1 MLQRQQSRR
10 SSLRLDDALSSLA
23 ATASSSIMLRGPHAP
38 KHALAR
44 YSGGELPPTLELL
57 LTGSSRSGQG
67 DLSDRH
73 GDGVGS
79 VHTSGG
85 VTEGEGTTAK
95 GGSVMSSPA
104 GADPAFLSAVGREVT
119 HYRVEAPTSLTM
131 VSRNSG
137 SSVGDGFSSAD
148 GGSVTPGRADGS
160 TVQSQVQALGGLA
173 NALSKDGPSTMV
185 VPPSLHASAGR
196 RGRLDV
202 VHDYFH
208 GSGSATDGRGQGKL
222 HRQLPPRPGGGVVAR
237 QQSAPIAMRRQQR
250 GRADGTVSSD
260 HTPSPD
266 SYLGQSVIVDEP
278 RAVFGSVVVSHAG
291 WGGRSVDAGAG
302 DGAGAGCDDTN
313 LDAAFDELE

>member
-67 DLSDRH
+67 DLADRH
-73 GDGVGS
+73 GDGAGS
-79 VHTSGG
+79 AHTSGG
-85 VTEGEGTTAK
+85 VTEGEGDTAK
-95 GGSVMSSPA
+95 GGTVMSSPA

-137 SSVGDGFSSAD
+137 SSVGDGFSSA
-148 GGSVTPGRADGS
+148 GGS
-160 TVQSQVQALGGLA
+160 TVQSQAQDRGVLA
-173 NALSKDGPSTMV
+173 DALSKDGPSTMV
-185 VPPSLHASAGR
+185 EPPSLHASAGR

-222 HRQLPPRPGGGVVAR
+222 HLQLPPRPGGGGVAR

-250 GRADGTVSSD
+250 GRAHGTVSSD
-260 HTPSPD
+260 HAASPD
-266 SYLGQSVIVDEP
+266 SYLGQSVVVDEP

-302 DGAGAGCDDTN
+302 DCAGAGCDHTN